1 MLKANDGRRTITCS
15 DCQRNGDV
23 KRLQLQSSCNGLEEK
38 GECKETPV
46 FINGV
51 DHDGHR
57 RLMRLVFILLFN
69 IMQNQVLALQ
79 EKVDSDTMICDA
91 ERV

>member
-1 MLKANDGRRTITCS
+1 MEEGKHVLLLPAQWC
-15 DCQRNGDV
+15 CQAS
-23 KRLQLQSSCNGLEEK
+23 LQSSCNGHEEE

-51 DHDGHR
+51 DRDGHR
-57 RLMRLVFILLFN
+57 RLMRQVFILLFN
-69 IMQNQVLALQ
+69 IIQNQVLALQ